1 MRLLGGFYGQDE
13 QVDSRFSIGTVV
25 FMIQWIWMPG
35 IRIGVGPNPQ
45 NPNQCI
51 TLLCFN
57 ETWSHKVDEV
67 LKDVAKSTHSVD
79 T

>member
-1 MRLLGGFYGQDE
+1 
-13 QVDSRFSIGTVV
+13 
-25 FMIQWIWMPG
+25 MPG